1 MVNDINTLNGSLQ
14 ELGETLAENLVEKGV
29 NASASDGLTTLAN
42 KILLLS
48 PSRKLFYKI
57 TNEYDLFSALPLNFW
72 KDSEEHI
79 DDSATGTSSFENYS
93 TADID
98 NAIRRTVTG
107 WSNHSIVNIIDHI
120 EDIDISQPFMLEA
133 DFYMQDG
140 FERPGLFIEDST
152 NFYQIYMWND
162 GGFSERYGSDRTH
175 RICVTKNK
183 QYAIRTWNAGDVEDS
198 EIINILDIHRL
209 RIIFKND
216 KLTFELRGLASDFS
230 EHLVYSYDMDV
241 TNFNPTRLGLVF
253 GYLGSIDGG
262 GYVTVFNN
270 VKVYQIE

>member
-29 NASASDGLTTLAN
+29 SASASDGLTTLAN
-42 KILLLS
+42 KILLVS

-79 DDSATGTSSFENYS
+79 NDSAAGTTSFENYS
-93 TADID
+93 TAESG
-98 NAIRRTVTG
+98 NAIRRTITG

-120 EDIDISQPFMLEA
+120 EDIDISQPFMLET

-140 FERPGLFIEDST
+140 FEVPGLFIGDST
-152 NFYQIYMWND
+152 NFYQISMWSD
-162 GGFSERYGSDRTH
+162 GGYHERYGNDRTH
-175 RICVTKNK
+175 KICVGKNR
-183 QYAIRTWNAGDVEDS
+183 YIADNRWDFEDS
-198 EIINILDIHRL
+198 EIITIFDIHRL
-209 RIIFKND
+209 RIIFKNN
-216 KLTFELRGLASDFS
+216 KLTFELRGLASDFT

-241 TNFNPTRLGLVF
+241 DGFTPTQLGLVF
-253 GYLGSIDGG
+253 GVFGSLDGG
-262 GYVTVFNN
+262 GNVIVFNN
-270 VKVYQIE
+270 VKVYQIG